1 MSDHDYRSRL
11 QSFSKI
17 LGIEDFLHEI
27 SSNVSYGIQKRA
39 MLVRALIHDPEILVL
54 DEPTGFMDAPSSRLT
69 WDLLK
74 KIKGEKSIIYVSNS
88 LQKLNKL
95 MIEYLFLKMVG

>member
-1 MSDHDYRSRL
+1 
-11 QSFSKI
+11 
-17 LGIEDFLHEI
+17 
-27 SSNVSYGIQKRA
+27 

-74 KIKGEKSIIYVSNS
+74 KLRVKNR
-88 LQKLNKL
+88 
-95 MIEYLFLKMVG
+95 LFMLVIPY